1 MKRSKRIIRIL
12 LSCILITY
20 IFISCKEKNQEY
32 IDLSFNKETIP
43 SVQDDSVTMLISD
56 SGIVKY
62 QMKTKEWQM
71 FDRASDPHWYFPK
84 GFYVEQFDTTFQKQA
99 SIKSDT
105 AWNYTEKKL
114 WHLKGN
120 VFMSNIQGDKFETEE
135 LFWNEKEQR
144 LYSSK
149 YIEITQPDK
158 LIQRGMGFESNI
170 HMTQYKIFK
179 PFDSF
184 YYVSEE
190 ENAERSRQR
199 QQQQQEQL
207 TDSISN

>member
-1 MKRSKRIIRIL
+1 MKKNRGIIRML

-20 IFISCKEKNQEY
+20 VFLSCKDKNQEY
-32 IDLSFNKETIP
+32 VDLSFDKETIP

-56 SGIVKY
+56 SGIVRY
-62 QMKTKEWQM
+62 RMKAKEWLM
-71 FDRASDPHWYFPK
+71 FDRASDPHWYFPE
-84 GFYVEQFDTTFQKQA
+84 GFYVEQFDTTFQRQA

-105 AWNYTEKKL
+105 AWNYTDKKL

-120 VFMSNIQGDKFETEE
+120 VFMNNIQGDKFETEE
-135 LFWNEKEQR
+135 LFWNEKEQK

-149 YIEITQPDK
+149 YIEITQPNK

-184 YYVSEE
+184 YYVDEN

-207 TDSISN
+207 ADSISQ